1 VRCFIALPLPEDA
14 REELAKWAAVLRR
27 ELEKGVVTQGHRLP
41 VRLSWARS
49 EGYHLTLAFLGEIEG
64 PAIDVAAAS
73 LDAVSGSGDIPF
85 VFDGL
90 GGFPGRGAWR
100 VLFAR
105 IADQGRSVGLHAR
118 VNLALAELAA
128 AAGIP
133 ALNPEW
139 AGAAQSPG
147 DASRR
152 AGRGFE
158 AHVTLA
164 RAGSRGIAGIPAV
177 GTPSPGP
184 GGWTIKRCSLFK
196 SELKG
201 TGAVYTELRGVDLS

>member
-1 VRCFIALPLPEDA
+1 MLF
-14 REELAKWAAVLRR
+14 
-27 ELEKGVVTQGHRLP
+27 
-41 VRLSWARS
+41 RS
-49 EGYHLTLAFLGEIEG
+49 LGEIEG

-105 IADQGRSVGLHAR
+105 IADEGRSSALHGR
-118 VNLALAELAA
+118 INRALAELAA
-128 AAGIP
+128 GK
-133 ALNPEW
+133 
-139 AGAAQSPG
+139 GAQPV
-147 DASRR
+147 ASRR
-152 AGRGFE
+152 FE

-164 RAGSRGIAGIPAV
+164 RAGSRGIDGIPAA
-177 GTPSPGP
+177 GTPLPGP
-184 GGWTIKRCSLFK
+184 GGWTIKRCSLLK

-201 TGAVYTELRGVDLS
+201 TGAVYTELRGVDLSRFRAPL